1 MKKLLLYNL
10 KHEKEEQVLEL
21 CSSLH
26 ITVIVIKKEDYL
38 ESLGALLKIQGTHR
52 INIPFTGFP
61 FTEEMMIFH
70 NFKEKELDNFLEKYH
85 TKKIGKID
93 LKAQTTPYNIEW
105 NSLKIH
111 DELTQENKIMSQM

>member
-70 NFKEKELDNFLEKYH
+70 NFKEKELDNFLEKISY
-85 TKKIGKID
+85 KKNWKNRS
-93 LKAQTTPYNIEW
+93 KSANY
-105 NSLKIH
+105 SL
-111 DELTQENKIMSQM
+111 

>member
-10 KHEKEEQVLEL
+10 EHEKEKQVLEL

-26 ITVIVIKKEDYL
+26 ITVIIIKKEDYL
-38 ESLGALLKIQGTHR
+38 ESLGTLLKIQGTHR

-70 NFKEKELDNFLEKYH
+70 DFREKELDNFLEKYN
-85 TKKIGKID
+85 TKKIGRID
-93 LKAQTTPYNIEW
+93 LKAQTTPHNIEW

-111 DELTQENKIMSQM
+111 DELTYENKIMSQL

>member
-10 KHEKEEQVLEL
+10 EHEKEKQVLEL
-21 CSSLH
+21 CSSLY
-26 ITVIVIKKEDYL
+26 ITVIIIKKEDYL
-38 ESLGALLKIQGTHR
+38 ESLGTLLKIQGTHR

-70 NFKEKELDNFLEKYH
+70 DFREKELDNFLEKYN
-85 TKKIGKID
+85 TKKIGRID
-93 LKAQTTPYNIEW
+93 LKAQTTPHNIEW

-111 DELTQENKIMSQM
+111 DELTYENKIMSQL